1 MGGGF
6 IEPREG
12 DTSGRL
18 LNRLVD
24 IRRCEGLGR
33 FLASVRAPA
42 ETCSLSPLSRL
53 ALSLP
58 PSSSSPATPFS
69 TLCRDHHQ
77 AYRASSFDQPH
88 IRVLIPNCIPAVPV
102 ISPTRKHTLF
112 FLPFC
117 LCLLLSPKPQAGR
130 GGHAQSPPRMP
141 SALTVLSP
149 SFPMKTRSIIPL
161 HPHPQNRRMLSPLAS
176 SIPSLPQSVSGP
188 RSFPP

>member
-1 MGGGF
+1 M
-6 IEPREG
+6 
-12 DTSGRL
+12 SGRL

-33 FLASVRAPA
+33 FLASVRAPPP
-42 ETCSLSPLSRL
+42 SVLSRPLSRPPPRRPHSPL
-53 ALSLP
+53 YVVIIAKPTVRS
-58 PSSSSPATPFS
+58 PSSTYPA
-69 TLCRDHHQ
+69 LL
-77 AYRASSFDQPH
+77 PH

-112 FLPFC
+112 FLPLC
-117 LCLLLSPKPQAGR
+117 LCLLLSHTPQAGR

-149 SFPMKTRSIIPL
+149 LPTKMRSILPL
-161 HPHPQNRRMLSPLAS
+161 RPHPQNRRMPSPLAN
-176 SIPSLPQSVSGP
+176 SIRLLPQSVSGP